1 MILKFIAHNPWLIIT
16 IALCAAVIGCK
27 DFKDCRTD
35 YTSLVSIDFQKT
47 TNFDSI
53 ELLGGIVV
61 IKPVVRNRVLLL
73 PLNPGAD
80 STTFHFYKSS
90 SATVDT
96 LAIFYKRTP
105 SLISPQCGVQ
115 QAYTL
120 DSLQTTFAKASITH
134 ASLRKSIP
142 GPHVQIS
149 Y

>member
-27 DFKDCRTD
+27 DLEDCRTD

-47 TNFDSI
+47 TDFDAI
-53 ELLGGIVV
+53 EIVGGIKFTSV
-61 IKPVVRNRVLLL
+61 PSYRVFPL
-73 PLNPGAD
+73 PLNPSAD
-80 STTFHFYKSS
+80 STTFLFYKSS
-90 SATVDT
+90 STTADT
-96 LAIFYKRTP
+96 LAIFYKRAP

-120 DSLQTTFAKASITH
+120 DSLQTTFAKASIIH